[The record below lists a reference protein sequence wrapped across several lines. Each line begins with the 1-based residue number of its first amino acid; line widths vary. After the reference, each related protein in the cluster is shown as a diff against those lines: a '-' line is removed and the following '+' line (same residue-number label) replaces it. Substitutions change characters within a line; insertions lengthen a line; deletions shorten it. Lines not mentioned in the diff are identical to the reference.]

1 MPDRQAEV
9 KRRRREY
16 HEEFEALLLRGIQE
30 GVFRDDVPTAMLIA
44 HFFSDVHYLSQ
55 WYSPA
60 GPLTAGQVAE
70 QLTELFLR
78 GIRAT
83 GIRATGKG

>member
-1 MPDRQAEV
+1 M
-9 KRRRREY
+9 
-16 HEEFEALLLRGIQE
+16 
-30 GVFRDDVPTAMLIA
+30 FRDDVPTAMLIA

-78 GIRAT
+78 GIRA
-83 GIRATGKG
+83 ATAQDLGKG

>member
-1 MPDRQAEV
+1 
-9 KRRRREY
+9 
-16 HEEFEALLLRGIQE
+16 
-30 GVFRDDVPTAMLIA
+30 MLIA

-78 GIRAT
+78 GIRA
-83 GIRATGKG
+83 ATAQDRGKG